1 MTRSKRGYHDIG
13 GDLAGPVCKD
23 EFPFSDWQKLSEA
36 IRGALEAKNRTVS
49 LDEIRRVFETF
60 GEDLYSTLGF
70 YERRAEALTR
80 LLDEK
85 GIVSASDVKLRME
98 TLADARG
105 QVVDHSAKTLA
116 RRKTARKAR
125 PSITPGANSK
135 RKP

>member
-1 MTRSKRGYHDIG
+1 MTERLRGYHDIG
-13 GDLAGPVCKD
+13 GMAAGAVCKD
-23 EFPFSDWQKLSEA
+23 EYPFADWQKLSEA

-85 GIVSASDVKLRME
+85 GIVSADEVRARMDA
-98 TLADARG
+98 LAAARG
-105 QVVDHSAKTLA
+105 QTVDHAALTVV
-116 RRKTARKAR
+116 
-125 PSITPGANSK
+125 
-135 RKP
+135 